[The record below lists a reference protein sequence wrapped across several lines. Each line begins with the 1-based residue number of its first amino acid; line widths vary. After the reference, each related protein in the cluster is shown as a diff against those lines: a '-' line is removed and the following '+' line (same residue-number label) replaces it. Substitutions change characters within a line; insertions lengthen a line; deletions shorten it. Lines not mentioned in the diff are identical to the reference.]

1 MPHGR
6 FIRAYGHYTTPNC
19 LYGRLLASL
28 ISRVIRGMLLLD
40 NQNTDLRLPLPTNRK
55 KQEKE
60 KQVRMVIT
68 IITCRL
74 VLDIRAHMH
83 TGNDVTHGPHIL
95 TALPMEHR
103 NWATQRRT
111 VDGVVVGSGWQ
122 KLVLKTA
129 CARYYATL
137 AWPG

>member
-1 MPHGR
+1 MYDMQR
-6 FIRAYGHYTTPNC
+6 RK
-19 LYGRLLASL
+19 L
-28 ISRVIRGMLLLD
+28 II
-40 NQNTDLRLPLPTNRK
+40 
-55 KQEKE
+55 
-60 KQVRMVIT
+60 II

-122 KLVLKTA
+122 KLF
-129 CARYYATL
+129 
-137 AWPG
+137 